1 MKPSLS
7 FLIIITLVLV
17 GCRQKARS
25 NFQSESSAQTE
36 AIDPSLKEY
45 AEEAVITGKVL
56 NRDFYPQEK
65 ELTLIIPFF
74 RDMENQ
80 YRSPIQEDGSFSFRF
95 PVYAK
100 LREVSIRNY
109 AEHLYIHPGDSIYVE
124 IDFKDL
130 FHPRVTGDAEKL
142 NQEIVA
148 FTESAYYYMQ
158 NYNMK
163 PEADVKEFE
172 AELKKDYNF
181 RLERRN
187 EYLVKYKPM
196 KDVVLFTEE
205 LLKQDYYYALLF
217 NGMSYLFETREE
229 MDRYHTLLPEINKLY
244 TKGILSARLYDI
256 ADEAERYIA
265 YGIAFRDK
273 KSPSI
278 EEIMNVMGE
287 REMNQYLYT
296 KLVAGSLC
304 TNDTLAFHEKRTQ
317 FDSIVKMSHL
327 RAQVMQIYNQTKS
340 YLKNPQP
347 VSDNLLYGEFHENS
361 KHTTRMPYMEAV
373 YDVLEKNHGKVIYFD
388 FWARW
393 CPPCLTEMEPLKQLR
408 SKFSTNDL
416 IIYSIC
422 VSEPKE
428 QWEECLNEYSL
439 KNCGIECVHVT
450 DYLGIDNYQKIRKQW
465 KIDRIPYYILINRK
479 GQIVDFGTTARP
491 SNPQFV
497 SRIEEA
503 VKDSK

>member
-36 AIDPSLKEY
+36 AIDPSLKKY

-205 LLKQDYYYALLF
+205 LLKLLF

-361 KHTTRMPYMEAV
+361 KHTTRMPYMEPV

-439 KNCGIECVHVT
+439 KNRGIECVHVT

-479 GQIVDFGTTARP
+479 GQIIDFGATARP
-491 SNPQFV
+491 SNPQLV
-497 SRIEEA
+497 SRIEDA
-503 VKDSK
+503 VNSK

>member
-1 MKPSLS
+1 MKHSLY
-7 FLIIITLVLV
+7 FLIIITLLFA
-17 GCRQKARS
+17 GCRQKAQS

-36 AIDPSLKEY
+36 ESNPSLEEY

-74 RDMENQ
+74 RDMGNQ
-80 YRSPIQEDGSFSFRF
+80 YRSPIQKDGSFSFRF

-109 AEHLYIHPGDSIYVE
+109 AEHLYIHPGDSIHVE

-130 FHPRVTGDAEKL
+130 FHPKVTGDAEKL
-142 NQEIVA
+142 NQEILA
-148 FTESAYYYMQ
+148 FTESAYYYIQ
-158 NYNMK
+158 N
-163 PEADVKEFE
+163 
-172 AELKKDYNF
+172 
-181 RLERRN
+181 
-187 EYLVKYKPM
+187 YKPM
-196 KDVVLFTEE
+196 EDVVLFTEE

-217 NGMSYLFETREE
+217 NGMSYLFKTRKE
-229 MDRYHTLLPEINKLY
+229 MDRYHTLLPEINRLY
-244 TKGILSARLYDI
+244 TKGILSARLYDV

-273 KSPSI
+273 KNPSI
-278 EEIMNVMGE
+278 EEIMATMGE
-287 REMNQYLYT
+287 SEMNQYLYT
-296 KLVAGSLC
+296 KLIAGSLC

-361 KHTTRMPYMEAV
+361 KHTTRMPYMKPV
-373 YDVLEKNHGKVIYFD
+373 YDVLEKNRGKVIYFD

-393 CPPCLTEMEPLKQLR
+393 CPPCLAEMEPLKQLR
-408 SKFSTNDL
+408 SKFSTDDL

-439 KNCGIECVHVT
+439 KNRGIECIYAS
-450 DYLGIDNYQKIRKQW
+450 DSFGKDNLQKIRKQW
-465 KIDRIPYYILINRK
+465 KIDRMPYYLLINRQ
-479 GQIVDFGTTARP
+479 GQIIDFGTAARP
-491 SNPQFV
+491 SNPQLV

-503 VKDSK
+503 VK

>member
-1 MKPSLS
+1 M
-7 FLIIITLVLV
+7 
-17 GCRQKARS
+17 
-25 NFQSESSAQTE
+25 
-36 AIDPSLKEY
+36 D
-45 AEEAVITGKVL
+45 
-56 NRDFYPQEK
+56 
-65 ELTLIIPFF
+65 
-74 RDMENQ
+74 
-80 YRSPIQEDGSFSFRF
+80 
-95 PVYAK
+95 
-100 LREVSIRNY
+100 
-109 AEHLYIHPGDSIYVE
+109 
-124 IDFKDL
+124 
-130 FHPRVTGDAEKL
+130 
-142 NQEIVA
+142 
-148 FTESAYYYMQ
+148 
-158 NYNMK
+158 
-163 PEADVKEFE
+163 FE

-196 KDVVLFTEE
+196 EDVVLFTEE

-217 NGMSYLFETREE
+217 NGMSYLFKTRKE
-229 MDRYHTLLPEINKLY
+229 MDRYHTLLPEINRLY
-244 TKGILSARLYDI
+244 TKGILSARLYDV

-273 KSPSI
+273 KNPSI
-278 EEIMNVMGE
+278 EEIMATMGE
-287 REMNQYLYT
+287 SEMNQYLYT
-296 KLVAGSLC
+296 KLIAGSLC

-361 KHTTRMPYMEAV
+361 KHTTRMPYMKPV
-373 YDVLEKNHGKVIYFD
+373 YDVLEKNRGKVIYFD

-393 CPPCLTEMEPLKQLR
+393 CPPCLAEMEPLKQLR
-408 SKFSTNDL
+408 SKFSTDDL

-439 KNCGIECVHVT
+439 KNRGIECVHVT
-450 DYLGIDNYQKIRKQW
+450 DYLGINNYQKIRKQW
-465 KIDRIPYYILINRK
+465 KIDRMPYYVLINRK
-479 GQIVDFGTTARP
+479 GQIIDFGTAARP
-491 SNPQFV
+491 SNPQLV

-503 VKDSK
+503 VK

>member
-1 MKPSLS
+1 MKHSLY
-7 FLIIITLVLV
+7 FLIIITLLFA
-17 GCRQKARS
+17 GCRQKAQS
-25 NFQSESSAQTE
+25 NFLSESSAQTE
-36 AIDPSLKEY
+36 ESNPSLEEY

-74 RDMENQ
+74 RDMGNQ
-80 YRSPIQEDGSFSFRF
+80 YRSPIQKDGSFSFRF

-109 AEHLYIHPGDSIYVE
+109 AEHLYIHPGDSIHVE

-130 FHPRVTGDAEKL
+130 FHPKVTGDAEKL
-142 NQEIVA
+142 NQEILA
-148 FTESAYYYMQ
+148 FTESAYYYIQ

-163 PEADVKEFE
+163 PESDVKDFE

-196 KDVVLFTEE
+196 EDVVLFTEE

-217 NGMSYLFETREE
+217 NGMSYLFKTRKE

-244 TKGILSARLYDI
+244 TKGILSARLYDV

-273 KSPSI
+273 KNPSI
-278 EEIMNVMGE
+278 EEIMATMGE
-287 REMNQYLYT
+287 SEMNQYLYT
-296 KLVAGSLC
+296 KLIAGSLC

-361 KHTTRMPYMEAV
+361 KHTTRMPYMKPV
-373 YDVLEKNHGKVIYFD
+373 YDVLEKNRGKVIYFD

-393 CPPCLTEMEPLKQLR
+393 CPPCLAEMEPLKQLR
-408 SKFSTNDL
+408 SKFSTDDL

-428 QWEECLNEYSL
+428 QWE
-439 KNCGIECVHVT
+439 
-450 DYLGIDNYQKIRKQW
+450 
-465 KIDRIPYYILINRK
+465 IDRMPYYVLINRK
-479 GQIVDFGTTARP
+479 GQIIDFGTAARP
-491 SNPQFV
+491 SNPQLV

-503 VKDSK
+503 VK

>member
-187 EYLVKYKPM
+187 EYLAKYKPM

-217 NGMSYLFETREE
+217 NGMSYLFKTREE

-347 VSDNLLYGEFHENS
+347 VSDNLLYGKFHEDS
-361 KHTTRMPYMEAV
+361 KHTTRMPYMEPI

-393 CPPCLTEMEPLKQLR
+393 CPPCLAEMEPLKQLR

-439 KNCGIECVHVT
+439 KNRGIECVHVT

-465 KIDRIPYYILINRK
+465 KIDRMPYYILINRK
-479 GQIVDFGTTARP
+479 GQIIDFGTTARP
-491 SNPQFV
+491 SNPQLV
-497 SRIEEA
+497 SRIEDA
-503 VKDSK
+503 VNSK